1 MTLHQVGNLPAKIE
15 NVCYIKMF
23 AQYAGLDLDASEC
36 IKLVSKA
43 QDGERVRDLIGK
55 LTPTM

>member
-15 NVCYIKMF
+15 NICYIKMF

-36 IKLVSKA
+36 VRLISEAGNEDK
-43 QDGERVRDLIGK
+43 VRDLIRK
-55 LTPTM
+55 FTPTM

>member
-36 IKLVSKA
+36 IKLVTEA
-43 QDGERVRDLIGK
+43 HDGERVRDLINK
-55 LTPTM
+55 LTFTM